1 MFKKFLICFTLI
13 FLLVSCEADIIVDE
27 DICGNIQAHDIYIDQ
42 YGYNT
47 YILVISGQ
55 EKSVD
60 FDTFYNTSDGEYI
73 CLDY

>member
-1 MFKKFLICFTLI
+1 M

-27 DICGNIQAHDIYIDQ
+27 VFIYDDICGTIQAHDIYIDQ

-47 YILVISGQ
+47 YLLIIRGQ
-55 EKSVD
+55 RKPVD